1 MRITFC
7 AAASS
12 SAVGSAVASG
22 AAVFSPVKVSGTS
35 VGGDSGAAIFVGGVG
50 FGGVGGVSSEARM
63 REMGGKTARFGFTS
77 PCSAFLLG
85 FFRSMS
91 ETLSA
96 SRVEGRAISGAD
108 FEGGALRGL
117 GAGATSSFNLCF
129 GSFAL
134 AAAVGL
140 RAAVVPR
147 AAGLRV
153 AVLLLVFVAIVVR
166 LKFCSWLE
174 LP

>member
-35 VGGDSGAAIFVGGVG
+35 VGGDSGAAIFVGGAG
-50 FGGVGGVSSEARM
+50 FGGVGGVSSEVLI

-77 PCSAFLLG
+77 PSSVFLLG

-96 SRVEGRAISGAD
+96 SRVEGRSVSGAD
-108 FEGGALRGL
+108 FESEGVRGL
-117 GAGATSSFNLCF
+117 AGGATSSFNFCF
-129 GSFAL
+129 GSFVL
-134 AAAVGL
+134 AAAAGL
-140 RAAVVPR
+140 RAAAVPR

-166 LKFCSWLE
+166 LKFCSWPE

>member
-1 MRITFC
+1 
-7 AAASS
+7 
-12 SAVGSAVASG
+12 V
-22 AAVFSPVKVSGTS
+22 PGTS
-35 VGGDSGAAIFVGGVG
+35 VVGDSAAALFGGGAG
-50 FGGVGGVSSEARM
+50 FGGVGGVSNEARM
-63 REMGGKTARFGFTS
+63 REIGGKTARFGFTS
-77 PCSAFLLG
+77 PSSAFLLG

-96 SRVEGRAISGAD
+96 SRVEGRAVSDVD
-108 FEGGALRGL
+108 FEGGGVPGL
-117 GAGATSSFNLCF
+117 AAGATSSFIFCF

-134 AAAVGL
+134 AAAGL
-140 RAAVVPR
+140 RAAAVPR

-166 LKFCSWLE
+166 LKFCSWPE

>member
-7 AAASS
+7 AAGSS

-22 AAVFSPVKVSGTS
+22 AVFASAT
-35 VGGDSGAAIFVGGVG
+35 VGASTVTDSAGAPFAGGAG
-50 FGGVGGVSSEARM
+50 FWGVGGVSSEALM
-63 REMGGKTARFGFTS
+63 REIGGKTARFGFTS
-77 PCSAFLLG
+77 PASAFLLG
-85 FFRSMS
+85 FFLSMS

-96 SRVEGRAISGAD
+96 SRVEGPAVSGAD
-108 FEGGALRGL
+108 FESGGVPGL
-117 GAGATSSFNLCF
+117 AADATSSFIFCF
-129 GSFAL
+129 GSYAL
-134 AAAVGL
+134 AGAAGL
-140 RAAVVPR
+140 RAAAVPR

-166 LKFCSWLE
+166 LKFCSWPE

>member
-1 MRITFC
+1 
-7 AAASS
+7 
-12 SAVGSAVASG
+12 
-22 AAVFSPVKVSGTS
+22 
-35 VGGDSGAAIFVGGVG
+35 
-50 FGGVGGVSSEARM
+50 M

-77 PCSAFLLG
+77 PSSVFLLSL
-85 FFRSMS
+85 FRSMS

-96 SRVEGRAISGAD
+96 SRLEGRAVSGAD
-108 FEGGALRGL
+108 FEGGGVRGFV
-117 GAGATSSFNLCF
+117 AGATSSFIFCF

-134 AAAVGL
+134 AAAAGL
-140 RAAVVPR
+140 EAAAVPR

-166 LKFCSWLE
+166 LKFCSWPE

>member
-1 MRITFC
+1 
-7 AAASS
+7 
-12 SAVGSAVASG
+12 
-22 AAVFSPVKVSGTS
+22 
-35 VGGDSGAAIFVGGVG
+35 
-50 FGGVGGVSSEARM
+50 
-63 REMGGKTARFGFTS
+63 
-77 PCSAFLLG
+77 
-85 FFRSMS
+85 MS

-96 SRVEGRAISGAD
+96 SRVEGRAVSGAD

-117 GAGATSSFNLCF
+117 GAGATSSFNFCF